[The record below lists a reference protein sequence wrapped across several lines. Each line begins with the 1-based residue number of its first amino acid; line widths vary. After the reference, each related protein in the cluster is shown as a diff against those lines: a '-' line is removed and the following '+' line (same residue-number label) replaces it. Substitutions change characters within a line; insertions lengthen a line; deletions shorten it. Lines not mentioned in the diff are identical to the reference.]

1 MKRIHFQILSFAIIS
16 LILISCQNS
25 NKPVKT
31 GDKALAEQVKSEF
44 QRSWNAYK
52 TYAWGHDVLL
62 PVSKSFTDWYQ
73 FSLHIS
79 PIDAYS
85 TMRVMGLDKEAAE
98 VQKYVIDSVDF
109 DRDIFVKTFEV
120 NIRILGGLLSMYQ
133 FTMDKKVLA
142 KAEDFGRRMLPAFDS
157 PTGIPYYWVN
167 LKTGAVKGAEVNVAE
182 GGSYLLEMGVLS
194 AFTGNP
200 VYYEKAKNADKA
212 IFSRASSKGLIG
224 QGINIE
230 TGEWTDTRSHIGCC
244 IDSYYEYLYKAWV
257 LFHDPEIKEIWDQS
271 IIAIN
276 KYIADTSG
284 QMLWY
289 GQADMT
295 TGKII
300 NHEVTLY
307 DAYFPAVLLLSGDT
321 TRAEQLQHSWDWLW
335 NHYGLEPS
343 AYDYKKKEIIDASYD
358 LNPEIIESA
367 CYLYQF
373 TGKEEYLNMVKNYF
387 TDILS
392 YCKTDIAFTSVKDVR
407 TKEQK
412 DYMPTYFLAETLK
425 YLYLTFSP
433 DQTYNFNDYVFS
445 TEAHPFKKSLFGK
458 IQNQEQSE

>member
-1 MKRIHFQILSFAIIS
+1 MRYTALKFLFIAILIIS
-16 LILISCQNS
+16 LVSCHSQKKS
-25 NKPVKT
+25 GT
-31 GDKALAEQVKSEF
+31 AGDAALADQVKSEF
-44 QRSWNAYK
+44 LRSWNAYK

-62 PVSKSFTDWYQ
+62 PISKGYTDWYQ

-85 TMRVMGLDKEAAE
+85 TMKVMGLDKEAKE
-98 VQKYVIDSVDF
+98 VQNYVVDSVNF
-109 DRDIFVKTFEV
+109 DKDIYVKTFEV

-133 FTMDKKVLA
+133 FTMDPKVLA
-142 KAEDFGRRMLPAFDS
+142 KAEDFGRRILPAFNS

-167 LKTGAVKGAEVNVAE
+167 LETGAVKGAEVNVAE

-212 IFSRASSKGLIG
+212 IFNRASHIGLIG
-224 QGINIE
+224 QGINVE

-244 IDSYYEYLYKAWV
+244 IDSYYEYLYKAWL
-257 LFHDPEIKEIWDQS
+257 LFHDPEIKQIWDQS
-271 IIAIN
+271 ITAIN
-276 KYIADTSG
+276 KYVADTSG

-289 GQADMT
+289 GQADMM
-295 TGKII
+295 TGEKV
-300 NHEVTLY
+300 NHDVTLY
-307 DAYFPAVLLLSGDT
+307 DAYFPAVLVLSGDLK
-321 TRAEQLQHSWDWLW
+321 RAERLQQSWNSLW
-335 NHYGLEPS
+335 NKYGLEPS
-343 AYDYKKKEIIDASYD
+343 EYDYEKNEIVDGSYD

-373 TGKEEYLNMVKNYF
+373 TGKEEYQQMAKNYF
-387 TDILS
+387 ADILK

-425 YLYLTFSP
+425 YLYLIFTP
-433 DQTYNFNDYVFS
+433 DRTYNFNDYVFS
-445 TEAHPFKKSLFGK
+445 TEAHPFKKSLFTNLQVYK
-458 IQNQEQSE
+458 PVD